1 MKSGSRIEHLQ
12 SFELQLFELFA
23 RAVSN
28 HHMIDV
34 GAHHGDMLKPFVN
47 AGWTVDA
54 FEPIESNRKRMKE
67 RFSSHQNLTIHSE
80 AVSNSSGH
88 KDFHLALNSD
98 GELHEYYHSLE
109 LIGLDIHHRK
119 GTSIRIQTVALDDL
133 VRTGRL
139 PSKIGLLK
147 IDTEGH
153 DLAVLQGAGLVEAD
167 VISVEFWGDEHP
179 LGKSPSPLPEI
190 ARLLNTQGYR
200 SFIILC
206 RRGEEM
212 ECRNSVTSVPPDS
225 WGNAFFFRG
234 EQAALYQECAEI
246 LQVNST
252 HSRRPGR
259 LPEILRL
266 SLPTTDFTFVDV
278 GAYLGDFSERV
289 LGDFPS
295 ATGLLFEPTDLSFQ
309 ALTKR
314 FCANTSVHVFNLALS
329 IESGEAEF
337 YMVTD
342 SATNSLL
349 GFKTPGLDPHST
361 VKPVETLDRV
371 LQSQIGLPPVRLLKV
386 DTQGNDLRVLQG
398 ARGVVSAH
406 RPAILI
412 EAIFVALYESQCS
425 YYEIFEFMN
434 DNHYLLAAVLEP
446 HSTSEGLW
454 AFADLLF
461 VPAEKHASLTG
472 TAEKQRDYVC
482 TDSNYLLAQNRLLQ
496 SACDE
501 RLDLIHRLTE
511 TAAERLKVIEI
522 LDAEVKR
529 LSGRGKG

>member
-1 MKSGSRIEHLQ
+1 MKSGSHIDDLQ
-12 SFELQLFELFA
+12 SFELQLFGLLA

-34 GAHHGDMLKPFVN
+34 GAHQGDMLKPFVN

-80 AVSNSSGH
+80 GVSNSSGY

-109 LIGLDIHHRK
+109 LIGVDIHHRK

-133 VRTGRL
+133 IRAGRL
-139 PSKIGLLK
+139 PRKIGFLK

-153 DLAVLQGAGLVEAD
+153 DLAVLRGASLIEAD
-167 VISVEFWGDEHP
+167 VISVEFWGDKHP

-190 ARLLNTQGYR
+190 ARLLDTQGYS

-206 RRGEEM
+206 HRGEDI
-212 ECRNSVTSVPPDS
+212 ECRNSVASVPPDS

-234 EQAALYQECAEI
+234 EQAALYEECAQ
-246 LQVNST
+246 LLRVNSS
-252 HSRRPGR
+252 HARRPGR
-259 LPEILRL
+259 LPQIIRQ

-278 GAYLGDFSERV
+278 GAYLGDFSECV
-289 LGDFPS
+289 LEDFPS

-309 ALTKR
+309 ALSNR
-314 FCANTSVHVFNLALS
+314 FCTNTSVHIFNLALS
-329 IESGEAEF
+329 NESGEAEF
-337 YMVTD
+337 HMVSD
-342 SATNSLL
+342 LATNSLL
-349 GFKTPGLDPHST
+349 GFKTPGLDPHT
-361 VKPVETLDRV
+361 IVKPVETLDRI
-371 LQSQIGLPPVRLLKV
+371 LGSQSDLPTVGLLKV
-386 DTQGNDLRVLQG
+386 ETQGNDLRVLQG

-412 EAIFVALYESQCS
+412 EAIFVALYEAQNS
-425 YYEIFEFMN
+425 YYEIFGFMRE
-434 DNHYLLAAVLEP
+434 NHYLLAAVLEP

-461 VPAEKHASLTG
+461 VPAEKHVSLMGAT
-472 TAEKQRDYVC
+472 EKQRNYVC
-482 TDSNYLLAQNRLLQ
+482 SDSSYLLAQNRMLQ

-501 RLDLIHRLTE
+501 RLELIHRLNA
-511 TAAERLKVIEI
+511 TAEERLKVIEI
-522 LDAEVKR
+522 LDAEVNR
-529 LSGRGKG
+529 LSRRGKR